1 MRPLLSMRTYALDTP
16 SRYWLTD
23 LVNRYNF

>member
-1 MRPLLSMRTYALDTP
+1 MRTYALDTP

-23 LVNRYNF
+23 LNYRYNF

>member
-1 MRPLLSMRTYALDTP
+1 MRELLSMRTYALDTP

-23 LVNRYNF
+23 LNYRYNF

>member
-1 MRPLLSMRTYALDTP
+1 MRTHALDTP

-23 LVNRYNF
+23 LDTRYNF

>member
-1 MRPLLSMRTYALDTP
+1 MRTYALDTP

-23 LVNRYNF
+23 LDTRYNF

>member
-1 MRPLLSMRTYALDTP
+1 MRARISMRTHALDTP

-23 LVNRYNF
+23 LDTRYNF